1 MINNCERLL
10 KDIPE
15 LTAEHEQ
22 QVEQYFPQYAFYE
35 NESKKSCDYF
45 CTSCHCWHLNEPFRL
60 AHNQIHICNHCGEAV
75 KAKALHYGRKNLETS
90 RKIGFCFAVGDRLYI
105 RFVTA
110 YQRFCSCDLYNENPT
125 QILPQYFFTNEY
137 LYIYEQHAMQRF
149 AYNWY
154 GKSFYPMKTDG
165 IIPSASQGLAWYW
178 GPSEKTLYSGWD
190 STVLLNLDVIADT
203 DLRYSCADELSN
215 KYTVQGI
222 LKWLNIYVRHNNAE
236 YLIKGG
242 FDNIAELLL
251 KGNLKLNKI
260 RWRENNLL
268 KMLGCKKADINYF
281 IDYDN
286 AEVIALY
293 HDIVKENP
301 KLQTV
306 SEIVTELS
314 ALGVTA
320 VNDLRS
326 YGLTFKQIL
335 KYGKNRRRVQ
345 LWKDYLDNCKRLP
358 EGVEELMP
366 VHLEQAHDR
375 TLEKVAYYTNK
386 QKSEMIK
393 KRAKALKPLLMATE
407 NLVVL
412 VPKSGEEIIA
422 EGRLLKHCVGGYVNR
437 HASGRT
443 IILFIR
449 HKDEPTIPYFTIEV
463 DPESLTIMQCHGYKN
478 ERESNH
484 KKPPEI
490 VEFEQKY
497 TKFLE
502 DIKNVRNNSKR
513 TA

>member
-60 AHNQIHICNHCGEAV
+60 AHNQIHICYHCGETV

-105 RFVTA
+105 RFVTV
-110 YQRFCSCDLYNENPT
+110 YQQFCSCDLYNENPT

-149 AYNWY
+149 AYSWY
-154 GKSFYPMKTDG
+154 DKSFYPLKTDG

-178 GPSEKTLYSGWD
+178 GPPEKTLYSSWD
-190 STVLLNLDVIADT
+190 STILLNIDVIADT
-203 DLRYSCADELSN
+203 DLRYSCADELSDR
-215 KYTVQGI
+215 YTVHKI
-222 LKWLNIYVRHNNAE
+222 LKWLNLYVRHNNAE

-242 FDNIAELLL
+242 FDRIADLLMN
-251 KGNLKLNKI
+251 GQLKLNKI
-260 RWRENNLL
+260 HWKENNLL
-268 KMLGCKKADINYF
+268 KMLGCRKTDIHSFAEYDTNEIELYRNIIKEEPNIQNASGF
-281 IDYDN
+281 ISS
-286 AEVIALY
+286 LS
-293 HDIVKENP
+293 
-301 KLQTV
+301 KLG
-306 SEIVTELS
+306 IF
-314 ALGVTA
+314 A
-320 VNDLRS
+320 VNEIHDAGVKYR
-326 YGLTFKQIL
+326 QIL
-335 KYGKNRRRVQ
+335 KYGKNHQRVM

-358 EGVEELMP
+358 EGIEELMP
-366 VHLEQAHDR
+366 AHLEQAHDR
-375 TLEKVAYYTNK
+375 AVEKVAYYTNK
-386 QKSEMIK
+386 AEAEMIA
-393 KRAKALKPLLMATE
+393 KRAKTLKPLLMNTQ
-407 NLVVL
+407 NLVML
-412 VPKSGEEIIA
+412 APETGEEIIS
-422 EGRLLKHCVGGYVNR
+422 EGKILKHCVGGYVNR
-437 HASGRT
+437 HARGDT
-443 IILFIR
+443 VILFIR
-449 HKDEPTIPYFTIEV
+449 HKASPSIPYFTIEV
-463 DPESLTIMQCHGYKN
+463 NPKSLTIVQCHGYKN
-478 ERESNH
+478 ERESNY

-490 VEFEQKY
+490 VEFEQQY

>member
-105 RFVTA
+105 RFVTV
-110 YQRFCSCDLYNENPT
+110 YQQFCSCDLYNENPT
-125 QILPQYFFTNEY
+125 QILPQYFFINEY

-149 AYNWY
+149 AYSWY
-154 GKSFYPMKTDG
+154 DKSFYPLKTDG
-165 IIPSASQGLAWYW
+165 TIPSASQGLAWHW
-178 GPSEKTLYSGWD
+178 GPSEKTLYSDWG
-190 STVLLNLDVIADT
+190 STVLLNLDVITDT

-242 FDNIAELLL
+242 FEHIADLLIN
-251 KGNLKLNKI
+251 GQLKLNKI
-260 RWRENNLL
+260 HWKENNLL
-268 KMLGCKKADINYF
+268 KMLGCRKTDMHSFAE
-281 IDYDN
+281 YDAN
-286 AEVIALY
+286 AIELY
-293 HDIVKENP
+293 RNIIKEEPNIQNASGFVSSLSKFGTFTVNEIHDAGVKY
-301 KLQTV
+301 
-306 SEIVTELS
+306 
-314 ALGVTA
+314 
-320 VNDLRS
+320 R
-326 YGLTFKQIL
+326 QIL
-335 KYGKNRRRVQ
+335 KYGENYQRVI

-358 EGVEELMP
+358 EGIEELMP
-366 VHLEQAHDR
+366 AHLEQAHDR
-375 TLEKVAYYTNK
+375 AVEKVAYHTNK
-386 QKSEMIK
+386 AEAEMIA
-393 KRAKALKPLLMATE
+393 KRAKTLKPLLMDTQ
-407 NLVVL
+407 NLVML
-412 VPKSGEEIIA
+412 APTTGEEIIS
-422 EGRLLKHCVGGYVNR
+422 EGKILKHCVGGYVNR
-437 HASGRT
+437 HARGDT
-443 IILFIR
+443 VILFIR
-449 HKDEPTIPYFTIEV
+449 HKASPSIPYFTIEV
-463 DPESLTIMQCHGYKN
+463 DPESLTIVQCHGYKN

-490 VEFEQKY
+490 VEFEQQY